1 MVPVASP
8 GEAAAPAESLVSR
21 RFGGMTRLYGGQ
33 ARGRL
38 QQAHACVVGLGGVG
52 SWAAEALARSAVGQ
66 LTLIDLDHI
75 AESNINRQLHA
86 LESSLGAAKVQAMRA
101 RIAEISPDCEVQT
114 IESFITAD
122 NVDALIPAGAWLID
136 AIDQPRAKA
145 ALIALARRR
154 DQPLIV
160 CGAAGGRVDPLAL
173 RRVDMALARGDAL
186 LASVRAR
193 LRRDY
198 GFPRRIG
205 EAFGVCAVS
214 SAEQPPATAVSPAG
228 SAGAPLACSGYG
240 SSVALTATMGMA
252 AAAWV
257 IDGIVRPASSRSRP
271 R

>member
-1 MVPVASP
+1 MLPVAESVV
-8 GEAAAPAESLVSR
+8 AAVPAESVVSR
-21 RFGGMTRLYGGQ
+21 RFGGMTRLYGGL
-33 ARGRL
+33 ALERL
-38 QQAHACVVGLGGVG
+38 QRAHACVVGLGGVG
-52 SWAAEALARSAVGQ
+52 SWAAEALARSGMGR

-86 LESSLGAAKVQAMRA
+86 LESSLGAAKVQVMRA
-101 RIAEISPDCEVQT
+101 RIADISPSCAVQPV
-114 IESFITAD
+114 EAFITAE
-122 NVDALIPAGAWLID
+122 NVDALVPSGAWLID

-145 ALIALARRR
+145 ALIALARQRE
-154 DQPLIV
+154 QPLIV

-173 RRVDMALARGDAL
+173 RRVDIALARGDAL

-193 LRRDY
+193 LRREY
-198 GFPRRIG
+198 GFSRRIG

-214 SAEQPPATAVSPAG
+214 SPEQPPATAVSPDR

-257 IDGIVRPASSRSRP
+257 IDGIVRPASSRSRS